1 MNREGKNM
9 AKVSII
15 IPIYNVEKYVRKT
28 IDSAINQTE
37 KDIEIILVDDGSTDM
52 SGKICDEYAQK
63 DKRINVI
70 HKVNGGLSSARNAG
84 IKIASS
90 EYIMLLDGDDFLN
103 SHAVSILN
111 EIIVKYPSDIIQFHY
126 QEVKETDTVYSDKV
140 EEEIYRVQSL
150 KELYD
155 NLYRIGGE
163 TASACTKVYRRDL
176 LKENPFQN
184 IQHEDEMWCT
194 DAFKENM
201 TVTYI
206 PNVLYYYVMRENSI
220 IHSAFNL
227 RKLDIFKVIDE
238 RIKTLEK
245 NHLDKYIH
253 IEYEKMFLSIVSLYC
268 QTKQKSERDLLK
280 EIYEKNKNQISVNA
294 LFHGKF
300 KLLERLMRTRFCFI
314 NIYKLYWKCKIKK

>member
-1 MNREGKNM
+1 M

-15 IPIYNVEKYVRKT
+15 IPIYNVEKYVCKT
-28 IDSAINQTE
+28 IDSVVNQTE
-37 KDIEIILVDDGSTDM
+37 KDIEIVLVDDGSTDR

-111 EIIVKYPSDIIQFHY
+111 GIIMKYPSDIIQFHY

-140 EEEIYRVQSL
+140 EEEIYQVQSL

-163 TASACTKVYRRDL
+163 AASACTKVYRRDL

-194 DAFKENM
+194 QAFKENM
-201 TVTYI
+201 VVTYI
-206 PNVLYYYVMRENSI
+206 PNILYYYVMRENSI
-220 IHSAFNL
+220 IHSKFNL
-227 RKLDIFKVIDE
+227 KKLDVFKVIEE
-238 RIKTLEK
+238 RIKALEK
-245 NHLDKYIH
+245 NRLDKYIH
-253 IEYEKMFLSIVSLYC
+253 FEYEKMFLNIISLYC
-268 QTKQKSERDLLK
+268 QTEKKEDRILL
-280 EIYEKNKNQISVNA
+280 ESIYEKNKKQICDNA
-294 LFHGKF
+294 LLSKKF
-300 KLLERLMRTRFCFI
+300 KVLNMLMRMKFEFI
-314 NIYKLYWKCKIKK
+314 NIYKTYWKCKLKNISRRH